1 VRTSFLKRLVA
12 VGGAFAVTFSGAVL
26 LTAAPASAKTVV
38 TDYGFHTFAY
48 GTRIRSNTVALNAGR
63 SAHSWIACTRYAG
76 INGSNRPTAANFLT
90 EAGTPAANPLI
101 KLGAM
106 ETANRT
112 YRNTSK
118 HLVGTSSVSKLA
130 SVTLSG
136 PDQGDTPGP
145 VFRLEGLVSKST
157 VTATKG
163 VFAAKS
169 EVTSGKLT
177 LDLPSID
184 PAVDSPLGQL
194 VDALSGGIGAVID
207 TVAGAQGQ
215 EIEIPGLGVVKPG
228 YEHTSIKK
236 NMASASTHALV
247 VQLYGQDG
255 VRGTD
260 DDSTISI
267 GRSRARMLRDLP
279 AGVMQGY
286 GYGLDASAA
295 DGLLKIGETGIESLP
310 CQGTGGDTLTSF
322 NTKPAAD
329 LLQGMLSVG
338 TMKGLVNGLQRQD
351 GSGYAWTS
359 GEVSRA
365 VIGTGD
371 QRVELD
377 GIVGRANVKKSA
389 AGKWVRSTKGTGIGS
404 LTIGGQ
410 SFGAD
415 QLPSDPIVIDGL
427 GTIEFN
433 VTKMTKRGVRVTAV
447 RVTLNPGDA
456 SQTVINLG
464 NARAFFLPA

>member
-1 VRTSFLKRLVA
+1 MRTSLFKRLVA

-26 LTAAPASAKTVV
+26 LTAAPASARTVV
-38 TDYGFHTFAY
+38 TDYGFHSFAY
-48 GTRIRSNTVALNAGR
+48 GTRIRSNTVALNSGR

-76 INGSNRPTAANFLT
+76 LNGSNRPTAANFLT
-90 EAGTPAANPLI
+90 EAGTPATNPLI
-101 KLGAM
+101 RLGAM

-112 YRNTSK
+112 FRNTSK
-118 HLVGTSSVSKLA
+118 NLVGTSSVSKLA

-157 VTATKG
+157 VTSTKG
-163 VFAAKS
+163 VFAATTELS
-169 EVTSGKLT
+169 SGKLT
-177 LDLPSID
+177 LDLPSVD
-184 PAVDSPLGQL
+184 PAADSALGQL

-207 TVAGAQGQ
+207 TVSGAQGQ
-215 EIEIPGLGVVKPG
+215 EIEIPGLGVVMPG
-228 YEHTSIKK
+228 YEHKHITQRV
-236 NMASASTHALV
+236 ATASTHALL

-279 AGVMQGY
+279 AGVMNGY
-286 GYGLDASAA
+286 GYGLDASAV
-295 DGLLKIGETGIESLP
+295 DGLLKIGETGIEPLP
-310 CQGTGGDTLTSF
+310 CQGTGGDTRTSF
-322 NTKPAAD
+322 TSPAAD
-329 LLQGMLSVG
+329 LLEGMLSVG

-365 VIGTGD
+365 VIGSGD
-371 QRVELD
+371 QMVELS
-377 GIVGRANVKKSA
+377 GIVGRANVKKTK

-404 LTIGGQ
+404 LTIGGETY
-410 SFGAD
+410 GAD
-415 QLPSDPIVIDGL
+415 QLPSDPIVVDGL

-433 VTKMTKRGVRVTAV
+433 VRNMTKRGVKVTAV
-447 RVTLNPGDA
+447 RVTLNPGDS

-464 NARAFFLPA
+464 NARAFLKPA

>member
-1 VRTSFLKRLVA
+1 VA
-12 VGGAFAVTFSGAVL
+12 AGGVLAVTLSGAVVM
-26 LTAAPASAKTVV
+26 TAAPASAKTVV
-38 TDYGFHTFAY
+38 TDYGFHSFGY
-48 GTRIRSNTVALNAGR
+48 GTRIQSNTVALNAGR

-90 EAGTPAANPLI
+90 EAGTPDSNPFI

-112 YRNTSK
+112 YRQKAKN
-118 HLVGTSSVSKLA
+118 LVGTSSVTKLA

-136 PDQGDTPGP
+136 PAQNGMPAP
-145 VFRLEGLVSKST
+145 VFKLEGLVSKST

-163 VFAAKS
+163 VFAARTDL
-169 EVTSGKLT
+169 TSGKLT
-177 LDLPSID
+177 LDLPAID
-184 PAVDSPLGQL
+184 PAVDGPLGDL
-194 VDALSGGIGAVID
+194 LDAVTGGIGAVID
-207 TVAGAQGQ
+207 TVSQAQGQ

-228 YEHTSIKK
+228 FERTSIKK
-236 NMASASTHALV
+236 NMASASAHALV

-286 GYGLDASAA
+286 GYGLDASAV
-295 DGLLKIGETGIESLP
+295 DGLLKIGETGIEPLP
-310 CQGTGGDTLTSF
+310 CQGTGGKTLTSF

-338 TMKGLVNGLQRQD
+338 TMKGLVNGLQNRD

-359 GEVSRA
+359 GEVTRA

-371 QRVELD
+371 QRVELN
-377 GIVGRANVKKSA
+377 GIVGRANVKKSKS
-389 AGKWVRSTKGTGIGS
+389 GKWVRSTKGTGIGS
-404 LTIGGQ
+404 ITIGGET
-410 SFGAD
+410 FGSD
-415 QLPSDPIVIDGL
+415 QLPSEPIAVPGL

-447 RVTLNPGDA
+447 RVTLDA
-456 SQTVINLG
+456 AKTVINLG